1 MANKK
6 KESTLK
12 SLFEYVYNFTNDRLS
27 IRVVGFTEKVDK
39 EAKLYRCI
47 VTVEI
52 ADLTKGL
59 DKVVPIKQDLHFTI
73 PADRDELVSVDGK
86 YRVQVMSAKFYP
98 AFEVSEALIKLPPF
112 WFWIKKDYM
121 SWSWRELSHTSIKS
135 VCKHFSLLEKYYPEV
150 KPDDVEDLSEE
161 ALEAINTIELDHNT
175 LFKIE
180 LVTSGAKKFTNKH
193 LTKELLDF
201 ALETYR
207 NPENAALYSEK
218 TPCDYQYMG
227 ALDGLFYDVRE
238 QKHMLRNRMLYDYN
252 TTKKIKETLLQN
264 IINRYFKFQ
273 TDNFRDIQTPKESN
287 AMSMM
292 SQAKTLFF
300 YAKEKNEDTSEMVLQ
315 KQQVYNDYFVGV
327 LDVVKTTEGPLTSK
341 NNQLTMDTKLEDDEI
356 KIKVLTKEFKEIEV
370 NFEEYS
376 RGGVLLY
383 DYVDYEKRKIVPQ
396 DGKYTYFKYGKYFT
410 TSNTGDFKYIRTE
423 KNRLCPATSLLPFM
437 NKMIPT
443 RTALASHFLEQSI
456 PVVGSKPPA
465 VVTKANKEMF
475 EQSPYNTRCDIEGEV
490 VATDLGF
497 VKVQP
502 KSGGRP
508 IVFGDGFTYKN
519 TTDHTTNE
527 FKVRVKPGD
536 KVKPGDTL
544 ISINS
549 FVDDEFSTSV
559 PLYTMFGAYLGYN
572 QEDGIILT
580 ESAAKKFTLVQ
591 TVDVDHIPQYKA
603 SFFPP
608 EDDIRYNQFN
618 IINVGQKVT
627 AGDTLFQYYEYPD
640 ERDAQVRLATSLLIG
655 SAAQNR
661 QVRRLRTFKAPL
673 DIEDGTVVDVRVIL
687 NYETIKSQNGPN
699 IKQPRMLGH
708 NNMIDKSVLEFV
720 NYYQKEE
727 EAYKRRYKAISNH
740 TPEQYVFRDPLST
753 FRVVIT
759 IKYAD
764 TMAMH
769 RLGGKITNY
778 YGSKGVNTYIIPD
791 TEAPHDEFGNTIECI
806 LSSVALYSRN
816 NPSQITEC
824 KLGLCCLEG
833 WKFIQKN
840 GINSAKTKEFLDAFY
855 PEARYDLK
863 QVQSDGEKYGYIRAL
878 AGPFDRYY
886 SMGKIKQLLNL
897 LGLGTGDAKIF
908 FPKFNRWSQTKQTVG
923 LVSMI
928 RLHFLQEK
936 KAKVSADINMDT
948 DEDNISYM
956 GVQKEEGQKMGA
968 LEVWALMAHGQQGIL
983 QDIQKTYD
991 KKASK
996 FDAALLALGLQLNH
1010 GPDKK

>member
-27 IRVVGFTEKVDK
+27 VRVTAYEEKVDK
-39 EAKLYRCI
+39 QAKLYRCK
-47 VTVEI
+47 VTLEI
-52 ADLTKGL
+52 IDLSKGL
-59 DKVVPIKQDLHFTI
+59 DAKPITQELHFQV

-86 YRVQVMSAKFYP
+86 YRVQVMSAKYYP
-98 AFEVSEALIKLPPF
+98 AFEVSDALIKLPPF
-112 WFWIKKDYM
+112 WFWVKKDFM

-135 VCKHFSLLEKYYPEV
+135 ICKHFGLLEKFYPEL
-150 KPDDVEDLSEE
+150 KPEDVEDVSNE
-161 ALEAINTIELDHNT
+161 ALEAINSIELDHNT

-180 LVTSGAKKFTNKH
+180 LVTSGEKKFTNKH
-193 LTKELLDF
+193 LTKELLEF
-201 ALETYR
+201 ALDTYR
-207 NPENAALYSEK
+207 NPQNAAMYSEK
-218 TPCDYQYMG
+218 TPCDFQYMG

-238 QKHMLRNRMLYDYN
+238 QKRLLRNRMLYDYN
-252 TTKKIKETLLQN
+252 TTKKVKETLLQN
-264 IINRYFKFQ
+264 LINRYFRFQ

-292 SQAKTLFF
+292 AQAKTIFF
-300 YAKEKNEDTSEMVLQ
+300 YAKEKSEDTGEMTLQ
-315 KQQVYNDYFVGV
+315 KQKVYNDYFIGV
-327 LDVVKTTEGPLTSK
+327 VDPVKTTEGPLTSK
-341 NNQLTMDTKLEDDEI
+341 NNQMTIDTTLEDDKI
-356 KIKVLTKEFKEIEV
+356 MIKVLTKEFKQITV
-370 NFEEYS
+370 DYEEYA

-383 DYVDYEKRKIVPQ
+383 DYIDYEKHKFAPI
-396 DGKYTYFKYGKYFT
+396 DGKYTYFKYGKYH
-410 TSNTGDFKYIRTE
+410 TSGNAGDFKYLRTE
-423 KNRLCPATSLLPFM
+423 NNRLSPATALLPFM

-443 RTALASHFLEQSI
+443 RTALASHFMEQSI
-456 PVVGSKPPA
+456 PVQGAKPPA
-465 VVTKANKEMF
+465 VVTRANKEMF
-475 EQSPYNTRCDIEGEV
+475 YQSPYNTRCDIEGEV
-490 VATDLGF
+490 IAADLGF

-502 KSGGRP
+502 KGGGKP
-508 IVFGDGFTYKN
+508 VVFGDGYTYKN
-519 TTDHTTNE
+519 TSDHTTNE

-591 TVDVDHIPQYKA
+591 TVDVDHIPMYKA
-603 SFFPP
+603 SFIKP
-608 EDDIRYNQFN
+608 ENDVRFNQFN

-627 AGDTLFQYYEYPD
+627 AGDTLFEYYEYPD

-661 QVRRLRTFKAPL
+661 AVRRLRTFKAPL

-687 NYETIKSQNGPN
+687 NYETIKSPNGPN

-708 NNMIDKSVLEFV
+708 NNMIDKSVLDFV
-720 NYYQKEE
+720 NYYQKAEE
-727 EAYKRRYKAISNH
+727 EYKRRYKAISNH
-740 TPEQYVFRDPLST
+740 TPEPYEFHDPLST
-753 FRVVIT
+753 FRLVIT

-791 TEAPHDEFGNTIECI
+791 AEAPKDELGNTIECI

-840 GINSAKTKEFLDAFY
+840 GIASQKTKEFLDAFY
-855 PEARYDLK
+855 PESKYDLK
-863 QVQSDGEKYGYIRAL
+863 QVQSDGERYGYIRAL
-878 AGPFDRYY
+878 AGPFDRFY
-886 SMGKIKQLLNL
+886 SISKIKELLNI
-897 LGLGTGDAKIF
+897 LGLGSGDQKIF
-908 FPKFNRWSQTKQTVG
+908 FPKFNRWTQEKHTVG

-956 GVQKEEGQKMGA
+956 GVQKESGQKMGA
-968 LEVWALMAHGQQGIL
+968 MEVWALMAHGQKEIL
-983 QDIQKTYD
+983 SDIQNTYD
-991 KKASK
+991 KKEAK
-996 FDAALLALGLQLNH
+996 FHSALMMLGLQLNH
-1010 GPDKK
+1010 HGPK